1 MKVILR
7 RVGGL
12 SALEA
17 TILSALARCP
27 DPRGMSPTDI
37 AVQLDLPRPTIYAV
51 LARFHKAR
59 LVSRRP
65 DPTPEASQR
74 VLYCILG
81 KGLKAR
87 ERFAFAVGVW
97 PP

>member
-17 TILSALARCP
+17 KLLSALTRCA
-27 DPRGMSPTDI
+27 DERGASPTDL
-37 AVQLDLPRPTIYAV
+37 AARLDLPRPTLYTM
-51 LARFHKAR
+51 LGRFRKDK
-59 LVSRRP
+59 LVRRTP
-65 DPTPEASQR
+65 DPTPEAPQR
-74 VLYCILG
+74 VLYAITA
-81 KGLKAR
+81 KGIKAR
-87 ERFAFAVGVW
+87 ERFAFEVGVW